1 MKKRPK
7 RKPRKKA
14 TQRARMK
21 KKTKKPPTAFWTCR
35 HCNRLN
41 CLPVGELG
49 VEVTTTCLG
58 CGRQVHITPTAMKDA
73 LTNDDTTTP
82 GGE

>member
-1 MKKRPK
+1 MKK

-14 TQRARMK
+14 KQRARVK
-21 KKTKKPPTAFWTCR
+21 RKVKEKKPATLFWTCR

-41 CLPVGELG
+41 CILTVEMG

-73 LTNDDTTTP
+73 LANDETATP
-82 GGE
+82 IGE